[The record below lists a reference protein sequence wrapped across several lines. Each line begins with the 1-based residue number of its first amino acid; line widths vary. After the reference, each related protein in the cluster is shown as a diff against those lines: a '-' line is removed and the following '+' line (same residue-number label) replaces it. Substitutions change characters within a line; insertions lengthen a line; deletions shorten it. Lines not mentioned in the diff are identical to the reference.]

1 MMHKIEELLE
11 LANAAHEQKGRTQGD
26 MAVVV
31 EMADG
36 TVIVDCENI
45 LDNPTSSDGADY
57 FKDLL
62 AKVAAHGDGRVNRVV
77 NVWET
82 GAVEMICAALRIGLQ
97 DINPENE
104 NTVVYFPGRNF
115 TLKELR
121 PPKK

>member
-1 MMHKIEELLE
+1 MDNINQLLE
-11 LANAAHEQKGRTQGD
+11 LANAAHEQKGRTHGD
-26 MAVVV
+26 MAAVV

-36 TVIVDCENI
+36 TVFVDCEN
-45 LDNPTSSDGADY
+45 LFDRQSDSNGMDY

-77 NVWET
+77 NVWES
-82 GAVEMICAALRIGLQ
+82 GAVEMIGAALRIGLQ
-97 DINPENE
+97 EINPENE
-104 NTVVYFPGRNF
+104 NTVVCFPGRNF